1 MEVFKQ
7 QLEDARHEL
16 DEIVD
21 EKGEGFKED

>member
-1 MEVFKQ
+1 VFKQ

-21 EKGEGFKED
+21 EKGVGLKED

>member
-1 MEVFKQ
+1 VEVFKQ

-21 EKGEGFKED
+21 EKGEGFKEE

>member
-1 MEVFKQ
+1 VEVFKQ